1 MPQTI
6 TSYMVET
13 DGFELTSPHD
23 RQGNLLWWD
32 CFLIRYDQGLG
43 NRLILPPKTTA
54 VLNGIVRRRQQ
65 LGGMLNYYYR
75 EAA

>member
-23 RQGNLLWWD
+23 RQGNLPWW
-32 CFLIRYDQGLG
+32 
-43 NRLILPPKTTA
+43 
-54 VLNGIVRRRQQ
+54 VIVD
-65 LGGMLNYYYR
+65 LDKS
-75 EAA
+75 